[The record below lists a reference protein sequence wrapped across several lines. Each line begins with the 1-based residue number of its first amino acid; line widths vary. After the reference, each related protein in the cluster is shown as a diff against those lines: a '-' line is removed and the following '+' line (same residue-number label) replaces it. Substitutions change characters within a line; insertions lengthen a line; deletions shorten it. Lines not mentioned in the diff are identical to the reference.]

1 MVTNNNVNKT
11 EENITSS
18 LTSDIEN
25 SSSDNNKKSV
35 TVVLRRCP
43 IAPRKLRMIT
53 DLIRKKN
60 VERAIA
66 ILNCEQKKCCT
77 YIKKLLI
84 SAISI
89 FAKNRLNK
97 INYSNLF
104 VNTIKVD
111 SGTMLKRLLP
121 APQGRGYRI
130 RKRTSHITLILT
142 YI

>member
-1 MVTNNNVNKT
+1 MVTNNINKAEESVTPSVIDNVANGS
-11 EENITSS
+11 N
-18 LTSDIEN
+18 DG
-25 SSSDNNKKSV
+25 NKKSV
-35 TVVLRRCP
+35 TVVLRKCP
-43 IAPRKLRMIT
+43 IAPRKLRMIA

-60 VERAIA
+60 VERAMA

-77 YIKKLLI
+77 YIKKLLV

-89 FAKNRLNK
+89 FTKNGLNK
-97 INYSNLF
+97 IDYSNLF
-104 VNTIKVD
+104 VSIIKVD
-111 SGTMLKRLLP
+111 NGMMLKRLLP